1 MSIKEYENMD
11 LDSMADDLSGIAPP
25 APTVPVSNILT
36 SATPSIDDTLR
47 SKESALLRLDRLLV
61 SGGARLVLFLPLMAI
76 VLLGAAQSYGSNDT
90 EWWND
95 TLREAAGGF
104 SLVRTTYATALL
116 ILIADIFLLT
126 ILLRMMT
133 YSRTIFHYEADAL
146 TSSGLTF
153 RSSHGYAEMRA
164 TLDGSIRQV
173 TAISSLIAISS
184 ILLAL
189 SLWFPSSQ
197 EEVSPVLLALSTGSL
212 LAGYGV
218 QLISIR
224 SRFNAS
230 EPWGMLEAFSPPIHP
245 ALLTRPFNDVIK
257 AHIDPLLGIR
267 ITEYLKTVRSE
278 LKEGYTMSELQESLL
293 LLLHLRRSSL
303 ISDSEFRK
311 NLELMVE
318 PTAID
323 GLFRHPEVGEE
334 TWDRLLQ
341 HARSECKPFFRL
353 HDRMRM
359 RRGISSSDGG
369 FWFDVDMENL
379 VVGQANLFAFILNSG
394 DEPKDLVL
402 KIQTPDFKP
411 NECVYKLHSSPL
423 VSSSDPLNPSSLS
436 SMVQEMTNSTS
447 IVWQSLLPS
456 IKGEATVT
464 VRLED
469 DSGNLISGRVLNVQ
483 VGSDLIT
490 RTRRTVGAMFMIG
503 ALIAITSPL
512 LPLAGSV
519 LGLL

>member
-1 MSIKEYENMD
+1 
-11 LDSMADDLSGIAPP
+11 
-25 APTVPVSNILT
+25 
-36 SATPSIDDTLR
+36 
-47 SKESALLRLDRLLV
+47 
-61 SGGARLVLFLPLMAI
+61 
-76 VLLGAAQSYGSNDT
+76 
-90 EWWND
+90 
-95 TLREAAGGF
+95 
-104 SLVRTTYATALL
+104 
-116 ILIADIFLLT
+116 
-126 ILLRMMT
+126 
-133 YSRTIFHYEADAL
+133 
-146 TSSGLTF
+146 
-153 RSSHGYAEMRA
+153 
-164 TLDGSIRQV
+164 
-173 TAISSLIAISS
+173 
-184 ILLAL
+184 
-189 SLWFPSSQ
+189 
-197 EEVSPVLLALSTGSL
+197 
-212 LAGYGV
+212 
-218 QLISIR
+218 
-224 SRFNAS
+224 
-230 EPWGMLEAFSPPIHP
+230 
-245 ALLTRPFNDVIK
+245 
-257 AHIDPLLGIR
+257 
-267 ITEYLKTVRSE
+267 
-278 LKEGYTMSELQESLL
+278 
-293 LLLHLRRSSL
+293 
-303 ISDSEFRK
+303 
-311 NLELMVE
+311 MVE

-369 FWFDVDMENL
+369 CWFDVDMENL
-379 VVGQANLFAFILNSG
+379 VVGQANLFAFILNSSE
-394 DEPKDLVL
+394 EPKDLVL

-423 VSSSDPLNPSSLS
+423 VSSSDPLNPASLS
-436 SMVQEMTNSTS
+436 SMIQDMTNRTS

>member
-1 MSIKEYENMD
+1 MTITNGNDGD
-11 LDSMADDLSGIAPP
+11 LQSLADDLAEMAPP
-25 APTVPVSNILT
+25 APSVPVTNIPNSGT
-36 SATPSIDDTLR
+36 SWMDDTLR
-47 SKESALLRLDRLLV
+47 SKESTLLRIDRLLV
-61 SGGARLVLFLPLMAI
+61 SGGARLVLFLPLLAI
-76 VLLGAAQSYGSNDT
+76 LLLGAAQSYGSNDT
-90 EWWND
+90 AWWDD

-104 SLVRTTYATALL
+104 SLVRATYFAALL
-116 ILIADIFLLT
+116 ILIADIFLLS

-133 YSRTIFHYEADAL
+133 YTRTIFHHEADAL

-164 TLDGSIRQV
+164 TIDGTIRQV
-173 TAISSLIAISS
+173 TATSSLIVTAS

-189 SLWFPSSQ
+189 SLWFPSSDEQ
-197 EEVSPVLLALSTGSL
+197 VSPVLLALSTGSL
-212 LAGYGV
+212 LAGHGV
-218 QLISIR
+218 HLISSR

-230 EPWGMLEAFSPPIHP
+230 EPWGMLQAFSPPIHP
-245 ALLTRPFNDVIK
+245 ALLSRPFNDVIK

-278 LKEGYTMSELQESLL
+278 LRDGHTVSELQEALL

-303 ISDSEFRK
+303 ISESEFRSK
-311 NLELMVE
+311 LAIMVE

-359 RRGISSSDGG
+359 RRGMSRSDGG

-394 DEPKDLVL
+394 DESRDLVL
-402 KIQTPDFKP
+402 KVQTPDFKP
-411 NECVYKLHSSPL
+411 NECVYKLHSQPFNA
-423 VSSSDPLNPSSLS
+423 SSDPLNPLPLS
-436 SMVQEMTNSTS
+436 SMIQEMTNSTS

-490 RTRRTVGAMFMIG
+490 RTRRSVGAIFMIG

-512 LPLAGSV
+512 LPFAGSV
-519 LGLL
+519 LGLV

>member
-1 MSIKEYENMD
+1 MD
-11 LDSMADDLSGIAPP
+11 DLEGADQHLDNLADDLSAITPP
-25 APTVPVSNILT
+25 APSVPVSNISDT
-36 SATPSIDDTLR
+36 DSTWMDDALR
-47 SKESALLRLDRLLV
+47 SKESTLLRIDRLLI
-61 SGGARLVLFLPLMAI
+61 SGGARLVLLLPLLAVM
-76 VLLGAAQSYGSNDT
+76 LLGAAQSYGTNDT
-90 EWWND
+90 EWWNE
-95 TLREAAGGF
+95 TLRDAAGGF
-104 SLVRTTYATALL
+104 SLVRTTYAIALL
-116 ILIADIFLLT
+116 ILIADIFLLS

-133 YSRTIFHYEADAL
+133 YTRTIFHHEADSL
-146 TSSGLTF
+146 TSAGLTF

-164 TLDGSIRQV
+164 TIDGSIRQI
-173 TAISSLIAISS
+173 TATSSLIVLSS

-189 SLWFPSSQ
+189 SLWFPSGSQ
-197 EEVSPVLLALSTGSL
+197 EVSPVLLALSTGCL
-212 LAGYGV
+212 LAGHGV
-218 QLISIR
+218 ELISVR
-224 SRFNAS
+224 SRYNAS

-245 ALLTRPFNDVIK
+245 ALLSRPFNDVIK

-267 ITEYLKTVRSE
+267 ITEYLKTVRSD
-278 LKEGYTMSELQESLL
+278 LREGYTMSELQESLL
-293 LLLHLRRSSL
+293 LLLHLRRASL
-303 ISDSEFRK
+303 ISESEFK
-311 NLELMVE
+311 TKLATMVE

-341 HARSECKPFFRL
+341 HARSQCKPFFRL

-394 DEPKDLVL
+394 NESKDLVL

-411 NECVYKLHSSPL
+411 NECVYRLRSEPINMD
-423 VSSSDPLNPSSLS
+423 SDPLNPPLLS
-436 SMVQEMTNSTS
+436 TMIQEMTNSTS

-469 DSGNLISGRVLNVQ
+469 DSGNLLTGRVLNVQ

-490 RTRRTVGAMFMIG
+490 RTRRALGAMFMGG
-503 ALIAITSPL
+503 ALIAILSPL
-512 LPLAGSV
+512 LPFAGSV

>member
-1 MSIKEYENMD
+1 
-11 LDSMADDLSGIAPP
+11 
-25 APTVPVSNILT
+25 
-36 SATPSIDDTLR
+36 
-47 SKESALLRLDRLLV
+47 
-61 SGGARLVLFLPLMAI
+61 
-76 VLLGAAQSYGSNDT
+76 
-90 EWWND
+90 
-95 TLREAAGGF
+95 
-104 SLVRTTYATALL
+104 
-116 ILIADIFLLT
+116 
-126 ILLRMMT
+126 
-133 YSRTIFHYEADAL
+133 
-146 TSSGLTF
+146 
-153 RSSHGYAEMRA
+153 
-164 TLDGSIRQV
+164 
-173 TAISSLIAISS
+173 
-184 ILLAL
+184 
-189 SLWFPSSQ
+189 
-197 EEVSPVLLALSTGSL
+197 
-212 LAGYGV
+212 
-218 QLISIR
+218 
-224 SRFNAS
+224 
-230 EPWGMLEAFSPPIHP
+230 MLEAFSPPIHP
-245 ALLTRPFNDVIK
+245 ALLNRPFNDVIK

-267 ITEYLKTVRSE
+267 ITEYLKTVKSE
-278 LKEGYTMSELQESLL
+278 LREGYTLSELQEALL

-303 ISDSEFRK
+303 ISESEFRK

-423 VSSSDPLNPSSLS
+423 ISTSDPLNPSSLS
-436 SMVQEMTNSTS
+436 FMIQEMTNNTS

-483 VGSDLIT
+483 VGSDLIS

-503 ALIAITSPL
+503 ALIAMTSPL
-512 LPLAGSV
+512 LPFAGSV

>member
-1 MSIKEYENMD
+1 MSIKEHENMD

-25 APTVPVSNILT
+25 APSVPVSNIST
-36 SATPSIDDTLR
+36 SATPWMDDTLR

-61 SGGARLVLFLPLMAI
+61 SGGARLVLFLPLLAI

-90 EWWND
+90 DWWNE

-189 SLWFPSSQ
+189 SLWFPSGQ
-197 EEVSPVLLALSTGSL
+197 EQVSPVLLALSTGSL

-278 LKEGYTMSELQESLL
+278 LREGYTCPS
-293 LLLHLRRSSL
+293 
-303 ISDSEFRK
+303 
-311 NLELMVE
+311 
-318 PTAID
+318 
-323 GLFRHPEVGEE
+323 
-334 TWDRLLQ
+334 
-341 HARSECKPFFRL
+341 
-353 HDRMRM
+353 
-359 RRGISSSDGG
+359 
-369 FWFDVDMENL
+369 
-379 VVGQANLFAFILNSG
+379 
-394 DEPKDLVL
+394 
-402 KIQTPDFKP
+402 
-411 NECVYKLHSSPL
+411 YKSPC
-423 VSSSDPLNPSSLS
+423 SYYF
-436 SMVQEMTNSTS
+436 T
-447 IVWQSLLPS
+447 
-456 IKGEATVT
+456 
-464 VRLED
+464 
-469 DSGNLISGRVLNVQ
+469 
-483 VGSDLIT
+483 
-490 RTRRTVGAMFMIG
+490 
-503 ALIAITSPL
+503 
-512 LPLAGSV
+512 
-519 LGLL
+519 